1 MNDEVAVKVLESAE
15 NLIHDALKR
24 KVASSLKCCSSGQV
38 RTARKARGFKAIFLS
53 TLNVAFFK

>member
-38 RTARKARGFKAIFLS
+38 RTLVKQEVLKQYFFLRS
-53 TLNVAFFK
+53 ILKM